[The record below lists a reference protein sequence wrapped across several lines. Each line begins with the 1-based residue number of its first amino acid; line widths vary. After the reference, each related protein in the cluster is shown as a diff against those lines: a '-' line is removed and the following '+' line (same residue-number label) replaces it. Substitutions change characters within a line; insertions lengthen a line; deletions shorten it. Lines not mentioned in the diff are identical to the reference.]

1 MISRVAPMAL
11 VAALTALGLAACG
24 VPLETQAQP
33 IPMGA
38 LPPERPDPTPTVAAS
53 LPPTTVPTP
62 TPESTPT
69 GPRLRLWFVQD
80 GGLLATES
88 DLTAGAR
95 ASEVVDA
102 LAAGPPAD
110 APGLRTIA
118 VDPISGQPLVTV
130 DPDTPDEADPAGTV
144 GVRLAPAFSSL
155 PSTEQ
160 VLLLGQVVLSLTGS
174 GWGAVTFADEAG
186 TPVAVPLPDGLL
198 LDTPALA
205 RDYAVLIIRP

>member
-1 MISRVAPMAL
+1 VRRRSLGAALAALL
-11 VAALTALGLAACG
+11 VAAGLASCG
-24 VPLETQAQP
+24 VPLESQAQP
-33 IPMGA
+33 LPSGA
-38 LPPERPDPTPTVAAS
+38 LPPERSTASPTPTG
-53 LPPTTVPTP
+53 VPAESP
-62 TPESTPT
+62 SPEPEPT

-80 GGLLATES
+80 GGLLAAES
-88 DLTAGAR
+88 DLPAGTPAGA
-95 ASEVVDA
+95 VVDA
-102 LAAGPPAD
+102 LVVGPPPD

-118 VDPISGQPLVTV
+118 VDPLTGQPLVTIA
-130 DPDTPDEADPAGTV
+130 PDTPGEPDPAGTV
-144 GVRLAPAFSSL
+144 TVRLGSAFSSL

-174 GWGAVTFADEAG
+174 GWGAVTFTDEAG